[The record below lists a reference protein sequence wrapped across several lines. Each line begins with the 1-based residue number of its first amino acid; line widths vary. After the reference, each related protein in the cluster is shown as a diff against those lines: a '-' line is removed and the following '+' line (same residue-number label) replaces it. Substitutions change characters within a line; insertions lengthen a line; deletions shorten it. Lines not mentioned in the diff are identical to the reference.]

1 VVGWGFG
8 VFDGGGDAFTK
19 MRGAEGRSWQVMLAW
34 SMICMI
40 VVCNDGNDQI
50 SHVEFPMYFLKY

>member
-1 VVGWGFG
+1 
-8 VFDGGGDAFTK
+8 